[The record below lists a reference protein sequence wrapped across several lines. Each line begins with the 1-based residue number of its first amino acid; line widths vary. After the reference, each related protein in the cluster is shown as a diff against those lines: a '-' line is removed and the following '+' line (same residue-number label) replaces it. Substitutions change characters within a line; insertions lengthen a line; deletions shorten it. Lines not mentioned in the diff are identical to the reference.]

1 MDKEFV
7 KRLKD
12 SNSIPDI
19 FEIVKEAV
27 WKTIRKSRAGLEL
40 GLVEMGNQPEGL
52 LGAYY
57 VSGSNIIIMNET
69 PLKRIQETNP
79 ELLTPYIFSILLHE
93 YLHGLGYFDEEYVK
107 DTTYDISR
115 EIFGNNNVISEISK
129 DLKKF
134 FPYIIYPQGA
144 PKIDAPVKIVR
155 DFDRSSI
162 SYIG

>member
-12 SNSIPDI
+12 TNSIPDI
-19 FEIVKEAV
+19 FEIVKESV

-40 GLVEMGNQPEGL
+40 GLVELGNQPQGL
-52 LGAYY
+52 LGAFY

-79 ELLTPYIFSILLHE
+79 ELLTPYIYSILLHE
-93 YLHGLGYFDEEYVK
+93 YLHSLGYFDEEYVK
-107 DTTYDISR
+107 NQTYEISR
-115 EIFGNNNVISEISK
+115 EIFGDSNVISEISR

-134 FPYIIYPQGA
+134 FPYIIYPEGA
-144 PKIDAPVKIVR
+144 PKIDAPVKIVK